1 MRVYLLLF
9 FLLIL
14 STGSAPAQQI
24 SSTARDSVSFYDM
37 SLEDLMKVEVTVATS
52 KALTPRESP
61 GIITFITEDEIRK
74 SGATD
79 LIELLQKVPGF
90 DFGVDVEG
98 VIGLGV
104 RGNWAHEGKVLM
116 LLDGHELNEDLF
128 SAIVLGAH
136 YSVSSIKQIEIIR
149 GPGSA
154 VYGGNAEYAVI
165 NIITKQAGSGN
176 GIAVNTTYSQM
187 SRQYATRN
195 ISLSAMKPLG
205 DVQVNLSAFF
215 NESNRSQNDFTDN
228 YGSSYNMA
236 ENSGIHT
243 AQGKLDLTWKKL
255 KLSAFADQYH
265 LLQRDGYENA
275 LSKTYPT
282 DFNSYHILGEYEVHV
297 NDKLS
302 LLPTVKFKHQTP
314 WNFEGTSLNDEFV
327 PYSVSVESFLGQLK
341 ANYDINSST
350 NLITG
355 LEGCKQIAAQRID
368 STYFSNGSG
377 KFEINNM
384 AAFAQML
391 IRSKIAN
398 ITFGARYNAN
408 DRFADAF
415 VPRIGL
421 TRVFNKW
428 HVKLLY
434 SSAFRSPSIE
444 NINSGNGIKPERTT
458 VTELETGY
466 EFGANTYLTANIFDI
481 TTHDPIIFY
490 YTADNLD
497 AYKNDGVTGSRGFEL
512 EYRVKTL
519 LGYMNLNY
527 SFFTTRGKKT
537 NETYSIP
544 GKKGKVVA
552 FPNNKVTLSSN
563 LKISRKVNLSPSI
576 TLLDT
581 RYDYYVDANSGKDV
595 IVKYDPAA
603 YIDMMFNFEQ
613 IFTRG
618 LTIQAGCINVLDSKV
633 VYIQPYNNNHAALP
647 GLSREYRLNLCY
659 RFDFHK

>member
-1 MRVYLLLF
+1 
-9 FLLIL
+9 
-14 STGSAPAQQI
+14 PAQQI

-341 ANYDINSST
+341 ANYDINSSI

-384 AAFAQML
+384 AAYAQML
-391 IRSKIAN
+391 IRSKFAN

-428 HVKLLY
+428 H
-434 SSAFRSPSIE
+434 
-444 NINSGNGIKPERTT
+444 
-458 VTELETGY
+458 
-466 EFGANTYLTANIFDI
+466 
-481 TTHDPIIFY
+481 
-490 YTADNLD
+490 
-497 AYKNDGVTGSRGFEL
+497 
-512 EYRVKTL
+512 
-519 LGYMNLNY
+519 
-527 SFFTTRGKKT
+527 
-537 NETYSIP
+537 
-544 GKKGKVVA
+544 
-552 FPNNKVTLSSN
+552 
-563 LKISRKVNLSPSI
+563 
-576 TLLDT
+576 
-581 RYDYYVDANSGKDV
+581 
-595 IVKYDPAA
+595 
-603 YIDMMFNFEQ
+603 
-613 IFTRG
+613 
-618 LTIQAGCINVLDSKV
+618 
-633 VYIQPYNNNHAALP
+633 
-647 GLSREYRLNLCY
+647 
-659 RFDFHK
+659 